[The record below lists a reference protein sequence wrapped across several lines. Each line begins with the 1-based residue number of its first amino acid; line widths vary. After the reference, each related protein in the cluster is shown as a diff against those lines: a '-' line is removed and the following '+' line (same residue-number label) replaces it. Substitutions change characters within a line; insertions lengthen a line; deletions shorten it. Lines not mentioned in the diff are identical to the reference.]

1 MLGQT
6 AASTAKRTCGTCTLC
21 CKVMD
26 VATLYK
32 PAGKWCRFC
41 KTGQGCGQYALRP
54 KQCREF
60 QCLWLMNENFGP
72 EWKPERAKFVLT
84 TEFEGKALTIM
95 VDPGQPHAWKREPYK
110 AVIEGMVTRQMVEG
124 RIVCIVDDNKRW
136 ILLPEGP
143 QELGPRAME
152 FSWAI
157 RTTQTPAGPHF
168 DIEITRGEKAA

>member
-1 MLGQT
+1 
-6 AASTAKRTCGTCTLC
+6 
-21 CKVMD
+21 
-26 VATLYK
+26 
-32 PAGKWCRFC
+32 
-41 KTGQGCGQYALRP
+41 
-54 KQCREF
+54 
-60 QCLWLMNENFGP
+60 
-72 EWKPERAKFVLT
+72 
-84 TEFEGKALTIM
+84 
-95 VDPGQPHAWKREPYK
+95 
-110 AVIEGMVTRQMVEG
+110 MVTRQMVEG